1 MTEAVEG
8 DMLGDASS
16 LYPVFEVGGNQVR
29 CQFLEHLTLSTLAAQ
44 GKCLFADGQDGI
56 GLCLLGGD
64 IKHPS
69 AIARLLDVLPLEQ
82 DAVRQTQTRKAGEQT
97 STA

>member
-1 MTEAVEG
+1 M
-8 DMLGDASS
+8 
-16 LYPVFEVGGNQVR
+16 GGNQVR

-64 IKHPS
+64 VEHPS
-69 AIARLLDVLPLEQ
+69 AIARLLDILPLEQ
-82 DAVRQTQTRKAGEQT
+82 DAVRKAKTCQAGEQT
-97 STA
+97 GTAQHVALAFGL